1 MKVKSILQECSHIL
15 NNRGKQRDAEE
26 GERSMAR
33 AVRAFWILYGDRIL
47 KRGYMS
53 ETEGW
58 EFMSILKKSRKAH
71 GVYTPDDYL
80 DDVNYAALAAESE
93 SNWNENGK

>member
-1 MKVKSILQECSHIL
+1 MKAHEVLEQ
-15 NNRGKQRDAEE
+15 GKQLLTQRGEQRDSKE